1 MGFDYR
7 ISTGLGKTDSSL
19 SKQNLCTKTRGKG
32 AVTSQETEPDL
43 SPNFGGSPVEM
54 CIGNGSPRGQGHR
67 QQQSWKRSL
76 GVDPLGGRHYVHG
89 IIELDTTE

>member
-32 AVTSQETEPDL
+32 AVTSQETEPDPL
-43 SPNFGGSPVEM
+43 ASVGVSPVEAWVGI
-54 CIGNGSPRGQGHR
+54 CLPQGWGAGS
-67 QQQSWKRSL
+67 RSPAR
-76 GVDPLGGRHYVHG
+76 DPLA
-89 IIELDTTE
+89 